1 MLNAFWRVAPSLRLK
16 VLAMRAACV
25 FLRARVFK
33 VLTCSG
39 VHGRRL
45 VAFLAIN
52 NSRFSMKDGLISRN
66 IHEEQQKS
74 APYT

>member
-1 MLNAFWRVAPSLRLK
+1 MLKAFWRVAPSLRLK

-33 VLTCSG
+33 GLTCSG
-39 VHGRRL
+39 VHGRRF

-52 NSRFSMKDGLISRN
+52 NSRF
-66 IHEEQQKS
+66 Q
-74 APYT
+74 